1 MADDDRKLGRGTAWV
16 GIASG
21 LSGILD
27 VVTTVTCLWLWLSPA
42 DLGVAT
48 LAGAILPVLERFAG
62 LGMPAAMVR
71 QGDRDRRALSTLWWI
86 GVVGSLVVLVA
97 VIALGPRVAGGFGEP
112 ILDGLLIGYAVKL
125 V

>member
-1 MADDDRKLGRGTAWV
+1 MANDDRKLRRGTAWV

-48 LAGAILPVLERFAG
+48 LAGALAPVLERVAG

-71 QGDRDRRALSTLWWI
+71 QGDGDRRALSTLLWI
-86 GVVGSLVVLVA
+86 SVAGSCAVLVA
-97 VIALGPRVAGGFGEP
+97 TIGFGPRVAAAFGEP
-112 ILDGLLIGYAVKL
+112 ILAGLLIGHGV
-125 V
+125 